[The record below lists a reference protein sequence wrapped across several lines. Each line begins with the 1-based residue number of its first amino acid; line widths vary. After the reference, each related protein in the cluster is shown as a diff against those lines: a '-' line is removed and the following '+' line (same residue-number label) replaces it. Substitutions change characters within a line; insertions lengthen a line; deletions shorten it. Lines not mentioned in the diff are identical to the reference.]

1 MSKTAKEDKITMK
14 KRSVINLIRYH
25 AENNNAAFRN
35 EAFDIARDFD
45 AAGDYQ
51 LAEYI
56 MALMS
61 DANAFVPQSSDGSSE
76 FFRKLDLPVNP
87 LPLPDGISNDVTG
100 IINAIGHN
108 AGVNKFLFQGP
119 PGTGKTETAKQIGRI
134 VGRDVYAVDFNTVI
148 GSKLGQT
155 AKNIR
160 SLFMDIN
167 SLAHPEKAIVLF
179 DEIDALAL
187 DRVNQHDVRE
197 MGRATSALLKELDVM
212 GDQVVLIATTNLY
225 SSLDKALTRRFDTAI
240 DFARYTR
247 DDLLKI
253 ADALMDN
260 LLTRFKCAGRDMRLF
275 RKVMALMPE
284 LPYPGDLQNM
294 LRSAVAF
301 SNPGEEFDYMRRLYG
316 MACPEGSLLDLAS
329 LRAQGFTI
337 REIATLANMSR
348 STVSRELKGADDA

>member
-1 MSKTAKEDKITMK
+1 MK

-35 EAFDIARDFD
+35 EAYDIARDFD

-76 FFRKLDLPVNP
+76 FFRKLDLPTNP
-87 LPLPDGISNDVTG
+87 LPLPESISNDVAG

-108 AGVNKFLFQGP
+108 AGVNRFLFQGA

-134 VGRDVYAVDFNTVI
+134 VGRDVYVVDFNAVI
-148 GSKLGQT
+148 DSKLGQT

-160 SLFMDIN
+160 SLFADIN
-167 SLAHPEKAIVLF
+167 SLIHPEKAIVLF

-187 DRVNQHDVRE
+187 DRINQHDVRE
-197 MGRATSALLKELDVM
+197 MGRATSAFLKELDSM

-225 SSLDKALTRRFDTAI
+225 GSLDKALTRRFDASI
-240 DFARYTR
+240 DFGRYSK
-247 DDLLKI
+247 DDLVEI
-253 ADALMDN
+253 AEVLMGN
-260 LLTRFKCAGRDMRLF
+260 LLARFKHAGRDMRLF
-275 RKVMALMPE
+275 RKIMSLMPE

-301 SNPGEEFDYMRRLYG
+301 SNPGDEFDYMRRLYS
-316 MACPEGSLLDLAS
+316 MACSEGSLSDLAR
-329 LRAQGFTI
+329 LREQGFTI
-337 REIATLANMSR
+337 REIATLANVPR
-348 STVSRELKGADDA
+348 STVSRELKEADDE

>member
-1 MSKTAKEDKITMK
+1 MK

-25 AENNNAAFRN
+25 AENNNAAFRT

-76 FFRKLDLPVNP
+76 FFRKLELPTSP
-87 LPLPDGISNDVTG
+87 LPLPEGISNDITG

-119 PGTGKTETAKQIGRI
+119 PGTGKTETAKQIARI

-148 GSKLGQT
+148 DSKLGQT
-155 AKNIR
+155 AKNIC
-160 SLFMDIN
+160 SLFLDIN
-167 SLAHPEKAIVLF
+167 SLVHPEKAIVLF

-187 DRVNQHDVRE
+187 DRINQHDVRE
-197 MGRATSALLKELDVM
+197 MGRATSSLLKELDSM

-225 SSLDKALTRRFDTAI
+225 SSLDKALVRRFDTTI
-240 DFARYTR
+240 DFGRYGK
-247 DDLLKI
+247 DDLLEI
-253 ADALMDN
+253 ADTLMGN
-260 LLTRFKCAGRDMRLF
+260 LLSRFKYAGRDMRLF
-275 RKVMALMPE
+275 RRVMSLMPE
-284 LPYPGDLQNM
+284 LPYPGELQNM
-294 LRSAVAF
+294 LKSAVAF
-301 SNPGEEFDYMRRLYG
+301 SNPGDEFDYMRRLYS
-316 MACPEGSLLDLAS
+316 MACPNGSLSDLAG

-337 REIATLANMSR
+337 REIATLANVPR
-348 STVSRELKGADDA
+348 STVSRELKGTDDE

>member
-1 MSKTAKEDKITMK
+1 MK

-35 EAFDIARDFD
+35 EAYDIARDFD

-76 FFRKLDLPVNP
+76 FFRKLDLPTNP
-87 LPLPDGISNDVTG
+87 LPLPESISNDVTG

-108 AGVNKFLFQGP
+108 TGVNKFLFQGP

-134 VGRDVYAVDFNTVI
+134 VGRDVYAVDFNIVI
-148 GSKLGQT
+148 DSKLGQT
-155 AKNIR
+155 AKNIH

-167 SLAHPEKAIVLF
+167 SLVHPEKAIVLF

-187 DRVNQHDVRE
+187 DRINQHDVRE
-197 MGRATSALLKELDVM
+197 MGRATSALLKELDSM
-212 GDQVVLIATTNLY
+212 SDQVVLIATTNLY
-225 SSLDKALTRRFDTAI
+225 SSLDKALTRRFDTSI
-240 DFARYTR
+240 DFGRYTKG
-247 DDLLKI
+247 DLLEI
-253 ADALMDN
+253 ADVLMEN
-260 LLTRFKCAGRDMRLF
+260 LLTRFKYAGRDMRLF
-275 RKVMALMPE
+275 RKVMALMLK

-294 LRSAVAF
+294 LRSAIAF
-301 SNPGEEFDYMRRLYG
+301 SNPGDEFDYMRRLYST
-316 MACPEGSLLDLAS
+316 ACSDGSLSNLAG
-329 LRAQGFTI
+329 LREQGFTI
-337 REIATLANMSR
+337 REIATLANMPR
-348 STVSRELKGADDA
+348 STVSRELKESDDE

>member
-1 MSKTAKEDKITMK
+1 MSNMVKEDRIPMK

-25 AENNNAAFRN
+25 AENNNAAFRT

-76 FFRKLDLPVNP
+76 FFRKLELPTSP
-87 LPLPDGISNDVTG
+87 LPLPEGISNDITG

-119 PGTGKTETAKQIGRI
+119 PGTGKTETAKQIARI

-148 GSKLGQT
+148 DSKLGQT
-155 AKNIR
+155 AKNIC
-160 SLFMDIN
+160 SLFLDIN
-167 SLAHPEKAIVLF
+167 SLVHPEKAIVLF

-187 DRVNQHDVRE
+187 DRINQHDVRE
-197 MGRATSALLKELDVM
+197 MGRATSSLLKELDSM

-225 SSLDKALTRRFDTAI
+225 SSLDKALVRRFDTTI
-240 DFARYTR
+240 DFGRYGK
-247 DDLLKI
+247 DDLLEI
-253 ADALMDN
+253 ADTLMGN
-260 LLTRFKCAGRDMRLF
+260 LLSRFKYAGRDMRLF
-275 RKVMALMPE
+275 RRVMSLMPE
-284 LPYPGDLQNM
+284 LPYPGELQNM
-294 LRSAVAF
+294 LKSAVAF
-301 SNPGEEFDYMRRLYG
+301 SNPGDEFDYMRRLYS
-316 MACPEGSLLDLAS
+316 MACPNGSLSDLAG

-337 REIATLANMSR
+337 REIATLANVPR
-348 STVSRELKGADDA
+348 STVSRELKGTDDE